1 MWLFYYFDFKR
12 NYDDIKSKGSCI
24 LLNKNINFN
33 KNETDNRKWKITH
46 TVLGR
51 RRLCFSLYKN
61 RKLKVKLMIWSS
73 RKKIEGIFC
82 TAYFVWRKF
91 FNLCALSQG
100 IVYWIHFQNIHT
112 FTYQK
117 TLLQTPFCLFLQS
130 PKAASVSFIKI
141 RMWEL
146 PNHVF
151 SCQWWLWINP
161 LICHLPR
168 SLSLKSFLWTVK

>member
-12 NYDDIKSKGSCI
+12 NYDDIKSKGPCI

-61 RKLKVKLMIWSS
+61 RKLKVKLMIWSL

-82 TAYFVWRKF
+82 TAYFVRSNF
-91 FNLCALSQG
+91 FNICALSQG

-117 TLLQTPFCLFLQS
+117 TLLLLFLTYL
-130 PKAASVSFIKI
+130 F
-141 RMWEL
+141 L
-146 PNHVF
+146 F
-151 SCQWWLWINP
+151 LTY
-161 LICHLPR
+161 LFLF
-168 SLSLKSFLWTVK
+168 LTYSFLFLTYLFLFLTYSFLLVLTIAESRQCVLHQNQNVGAS